1 METFEMK
8 TLRLRAVYGAP
19 PIFNPDVD
27 EMGYMEPSCLH
38 LSSHLLARLEE
49 WNREFQQTFSDDYP
63 PDSGFT
69 SDADRNR
76 HNTRGAEIAMLLQQE
91 IGTRVRID
99 FIPLK

>member
-8 TLRLRAVYGAP
+8 TFRLRAVYGAP
-19 PIFNPDVD
+19 PIFNPGVD
-27 EMGYMEPSCLH
+27 EMGYMEPSELH

-49 WNREFQQTFSDDYP
+49 WNGEFQQTFSNDYP

-69 SDADRNR
+69 SEDDRNR
-76 HNTRGAEIAMLLQQE
+76 HNARGADLATLLQQE
-91 IGTRVRID
+91 LGESVRIE